1 MKDIIHALVYA
12 SDEFSAQIIAREVV
26 NKKILHEE
34 RGLVYVSYVDE
45 DGLKQLTR
53 NKKIQFLPVLQVG
66 TSLFPTEDNRGLK
79 LVNSVIDAN
88 LRQFK
93 RTMVY
98 IRKLIEDYTDD
109 ELFGA
114 TYKGKGAEDPAYFRS
129 LCSDASGNQ
138 GMDAKLYDLNG
149 DAIWSP
155 EHLQLLLNP
164 SWESMLFFNEGGDP
178 FWGDHIW
185 TQPLWAVPFQRIT
198 VVSI

>member
-1 MKDIIHALVYA
+1 M
-12 SDEFSAQIIAREVV
+12 
-26 NKKILHEE
+26 
-34 RGLVYVSYVDE
+34 YVSYVDE
-45 DGLKQLTR
+45 DGLKQLR
-53 NKKIQFLPVLQVG
+53 ENKKIQFLPVLQVG

-164 SWESMLFFNEGGDP
+164 SWESMRFFDEGGDP
-178 FWGDHIW
+178 FWGEHIW